1 MKRSAMQ
8 LCVWVAGLV
17 LCGALG
23 GCAVLTVD
31 VDVYKGALVNEEHVQ
46 LHQLVALTTA
56 AQPMLVNLRDDLEWP
71 ETDGEPP
78 KALVSGCPTSWYQ
91 KGYVRPPEGWVS
103 EVSVSWWQDI
113 KEWWRSEEWFSHRK
127 CQPYFR
133 HAYARV
139 VNDILGLYED
149 GADPDLALHGRKLR
163 EAAERLP
170 RARPDV
176 MGDQVRYDTIATG
189 FKADEDLTDE
199 LRLLKEGYRELL
211 IVSPVV
217 SPEDGPGRKVGK
229 LMDALKARAGT
240 GVKGKGLEGD
250 LIAEWKGSDAYK
262 EANTIYDRR
271 LPFRAVWKLLGEGL
285 PDTLLAEATR
295 ELCQKNPTGDS
306 ACAALLART
315 KELADEYW
323 ASRRAVREL
332 WEESVALLID
342 IERLQR
348 ESRDQYRALKE
359 EAIRLIVM
367 VTNVRHIASAL
378 DRLDSEGRCAILSK
392 ELARGVMCEVDP
404 KGARVWSEQNVRGKG
419 EAFELALQR
428 SLSSA
433 TADTAHVLLLLDSLE
448 KTALPNQGLANHLVK
463 KANMGND
470 DRAVRLGLTRS
481 VIDDPELQD
490 AQEVAA
496 IVSGVSRKL
505 GQGFERGRMPDGLYT
520 LIEAFLKA
528 HNGNPGDRDSHDVR
542 KLLDALVEFA
552 QKMLFLA
559 NHESLVSPP
568 ETSGLILGGAEKLT
582 RGLFGDA
589 AVGGASKQSFVLGT
603 SRVPEARKQ
612 QYVRVLQAVG
622 NTILFSANELRER
635 ERYRDLS
642 KDKGRAEIAAVQAV
656 YSPDPQKILKE
667 LLDELRHEQDIAQ
680 KQRDEATAQKAAI
693 DGQIGSTLSPKTGLR
708 LAEDTAL
715 NERNKAEQDLQ
726 NYVTKQGPLKAFH
739 DVLTQE
745 VMKTIKARWKAAG
758 KDADTKLAEFMTGPD
773 GMKEQLTTIQAK
785 NSTLTTDERRLFDEG
800 ITYVKSQEAEAAFDA
815 YRAINGHT
823 SLKRAELLDA
833 LAAHL
838 RELEAARAIR
848 MAQYE
853 QVRKNKEQAQDDV
866 RDRIAQLTAE
876 ATRLATVIAALP
888 NTKARL
894 ATAATVIESVKAEV
908 LKDAAQHGRFVS
920 PDALYRLLA
929 THVKRKEDAE
939 GDASKKQP
947 YQDTQVVLSTR
958 TPPPGLPP
966 WNPKDDRSPVEVMDE
981 VIALLRHRQM
991 REVERFG
998 SGSEQ
1003 DKKASE
1009 ALENAYQHRAGMIYI
1024 RPSSAYLRTSFPSTS
1039 LQDDPNL
1046 AWDNM
1051 LLKQGIRNLPFSS
1064 QLRDILD
1071 PSVERDRALTAE
1083 LDKQFWQNINRVRVS
1098 GVGFSNQA
1106 LVKDDVG
1113 NWYVKQYYGDTEDI
1127 VKSAKHLA
1135 LYSLGTKLPIDLS
1148 RELRKAAATKEESQK
1163 TGAEKEAELPPLQQ
1177 VFGKHRT
1184 AYYAHT
1190 TDTATRLV
1198 ALHGRDNEKTLHAQI
1213 VAAWKRDGELKKDA
1227 DLMDAITSTLEDEV
1241 AQWDKTLDTL
1251 KKASDQERGLA
1262 ITKDLRVLA
1271 KLEKQLSTQ
1280 IQKLDKPE
1288 ALKNRAAKEVH
1299 KVVGPMLID
1308 LLEGHKQALDRYEQ
1322 AVLFIGDAA
1331 NPKDPKQEQ
1340 GK

>member
-1 MKRSAMQ
+1 MNRSAGAR
-8 LCVWVAGLV
+8 CVWAAVLF
-17 LCGALG
+17 LCGALS

-31 VDVYKGALVNEEHVQ
+31 VDVYKGALVNEPHVQ

-56 AQPMLVNLRDDLEWP
+56 AQPMLVNLRNDLEWP

-78 KALVSGCPTSWYQ
+78 KAVVSGCGKSWYQ
-91 KGYVRPPEGWVS
+91 KGYVKVPEAWVP
-103 EVSVSWWQDI
+103 ETSVSWWQNI
-113 KEWWRSEEWFSHRK
+113 KQWFSDEWFSHRK

-170 RARPDV
+170 LARPDV
-176 MGDQVRYDTIATG
+176 MGDQARYDAIAAG
-189 FKADEDLTDE
+189 FKADKDLSAA
-199 LRLLKEGYRELL
+199 LQLLKQGYRDLL

-217 SPEDGPGRKVGK
+217 STEGGPGRKVGR
-229 LMDALKARAGT
+229 LMDALKAHAGT

-250 LIAEWKGSDAYK
+250 LIAEWKGTDAYK

-285 PDTLLAEATR
+285 SDTLLAQATR
-295 ELCQKNPTGDS
+295 ELCQNNLAGDS

-348 ESRDQYRALKE
+348 ETPDRYRALKE
-359 EAIRLIVM
+359 EVIRLIVT

-392 ELARGVMCEVDP
+392 ELAPGVMCEVDP
-404 KGARVWSEQNVRGKG
+404 KGARVWSEQNVRSKS
-419 EAFELALQR
+419 EAFEWALQR

-433 TADTAHVLLLLDSLE
+433 TADTAHMLLLLDSLE
-448 KTALPNQGLANHLVK
+448 KTAPPNQGLANELVQHAN
-463 KANMGND
+463 KAHD
-470 DRAVRLGLTRS
+470 DRAVRLGLMRS
-481 VIDDPELQD
+481 VIDDSEWQD
-490 AQEVAA
+490 AQEVVA
-496 IVSGVSRKL
+496 IVGGVSRKL
-505 GQGFERGRMPDGLYT
+505 GQGLERGRMPDGLYT
-520 LIEAFLKA
+520 LIEDFLKS
-528 HNGNPGDRDSHDVR
+528 HNGHQGNRDSHDAR

-552 QKMLFLA
+552 QKVLFLA
-559 NHESLVSPP
+559 NHEGLASPP
-568 ETSGLILGGAEKLT
+568 ATSGLILGGAEKLT

-589 AVGGASKQSFVLGT
+589 AVGSASKQSFLLGT
-603 SRVPEARKQ
+603 SRVPEIRKQ

-622 NTILFSANELRER
+622 NTILFSANELREQ

-642 KDKGRAEIAAVQAV
+642 LKRASAEVNAMKTV
-656 YSPDPQKILKE
+656 YSPDPQEILND
-667 LLDELRHEQDIAQ
+667 LVDELRREQDRAQ

-693 DGQIGSTLSPKTGLR
+693 DGQRT
-708 LAEDTAL
+708 DV
-715 NERNKAEQDLQ
+715 ERREQMSAREQATAEQERQ
-726 NYVTKQGPLKAFH
+726 KYVTAQGPLKAFH

-745 VMKTIKARWKAAG
+745 VIGKIKARWKAAG
-758 KDADTKLAEFMTGPD
+758 RDAAADLAEFLSGAD
-773 GMKEQLTTIQAK
+773 GMAQELITIHQAL
-785 NSTLTTDERRLFDEG
+785 NGIPTADERRMFDEG
-800 ITYVKSQEAEAAFDA
+800 ITYVKSPEAKSAFDA
-815 YRAINGHT
+815 YRRINGHT
-823 SLKRAELLDA
+823 SFKRAELVDA

-838 RELEAARAIR
+838 QELEAARAAR
-848 MAQYE
+848 VAQYDKT
-853 QVRKNKEQAQDDV
+853 QKETAQKLVSLQNEKALLMTESD
-866 RDRIAQLTAE
+866 
-876 ATRLATVIAALP
+876 RLATVIAAFP
-888 NTKARL
+888 AGKARL
-894 ATAATVIESVKAEV
+894 ATAVAVIESVKAEV
-908 LKDAAQHGRFVS
+908 LKDAEQQGQLVS
-920 PDALYRLLA
+920 PDAMYRLLA
-929 THVKRKEDAE
+929 THVKRKKDAE
-939 GDASKKQP
+939 SDASKQQP
-947 YQDTQVVLSTR
+947 YQDTLAVLSMR
-958 TPPPGLPP
+958 MPPPGLPP
-966 WNPKDDRSPVEVMDE
+966 RNPHDDQSPLVVMDDM
-981 VIALLRHRQM
+981 IALLRHRQM
-991 REVERFG
+991 KAVARFG
-998 SGSEQ
+998 KGSDEE
-1003 DKKASE
+1003 KKATE

-1071 PSVERDRALTAE
+1071 PSAERDRVLTAE

-1098 GVGFSNQA
+1098 GAGFTNQA

-1113 NWYVKQYYGDTEDI
+1113 NWYVKQYFGDTEKI
-1127 VKSAKHLA
+1127 VKSAKHVA

-1148 RELRKAAATKEESQK
+1148 QELRKASATKEESKK
-1163 TGAEKEAELPPLQQ
+1163 TEAEKEAELPPLQQ
-1177 VFGKHRT
+1177 VFGKHKA
-1184 AYYAHT
+1184 AYQAHT
-1190 TDTATRLV
+1190 VEMSTRL
-1198 ALHGRDNEKTLHAQI
+1198 AELHGKDGDKALYNQVL
-1213 VAAWKRDGELKKDA
+1213 AAWKRDGELKKDA
-1227 DLMDAITSTLEDEV
+1227 DLMDAITSALEDEV

-1251 KKASDQERGLA
+1251 KKASDHERGSA
-1262 ITKDLRVLA
+1262 ITKDLHGLA
-1271 KLEKQLSTQ
+1271 KLERLLSAR
-1280 IQKLDKPE
+1280 IRRSQKEEPSKS
-1288 ALKNRAAKEVH
+1288 KAAMAADEVH
-1299 KVVGPMLID
+1299 KVVGSVLLD
-1308 LLEGHKQALDRYEQ
+1308 LLKDHKRALDRYEQ

-1331 NPKDPKQEQ
+1331 NPKDSKEEQ

>member
-1 MKRSAMQ
+1 MKASATVRR
-8 LCVWVAGLV
+8 CAVAATLV
-17 LCGALG
+17 LCTLFS

-78 KALVSGCPTSWYQ
+78 KALVSGCPESWYH
-91 KGYVRPPEGWVS
+91 KGYVRVPETWVP
-103 EVSVSWWQDI
+103 ETSVSWWQDI
-113 KEWWRSEEWFSHRK
+113 REWWRSEEWFPHRK

-149 GADPDLALHGRKLR
+149 LADPDLALHGRKMR

-170 RARPDV
+170 WARPDV
-176 MGDQVRYDTIATG
+176 IGDQARYETIAAG
-189 FKADEDLTDE
+189 FKADKDLTAE

-211 IVSPVV
+211 IASPVV
-217 SPEDGPGRKVGK
+217 PTEGEPSRKVGK
-229 LMDALKARAGT
+229 LMDALKARART
-240 GVKGKGLEGD
+240 GVKGKGLEAD
-250 LIAEWKGSDAYK
+250 LIAEWNGTDAYK

-285 PDTLLAEATR
+285 SNTLLAQATL

-323 ASRRAVREL
+323 ASRGAVREL

-348 ESRDQYRALKE
+348 ETPDRYRALKE
-359 EAIRLIVM
+359 EVIRLV
-367 VTNVRHIASAL
+367 VKLTNVRHIASAL

-392 ELARGVMCEVDP
+392 ELARGVMCEADP
-404 KGARVWSEQNVRGKG
+404 KGARVWSEQNVRGKS
-419 EAFELALQR
+419 EAFDLALQR
-428 SLSSA
+428 NLSSA
-433 TADTAHVLLLLDSLE
+433 TADTAHLLLLLDSLE
-448 KTALPNQGLANHLVK
+448 KTAPSNQGLASHLVK
-463 KANMGND
+463 KANTGND

-481 VIDDPELQD
+481 AIDDAELQD
-490 AQEVAA
+490 TQEVVG

-528 HNGNPGDRDSHDVR
+528 HNGNQGSQDSHDVR

-559 NHESLVSPP
+559 NHEGLVSPP

-656 YSPDPQKILKE
+656 YSPDPQKILNE

-693 DGQIGSTLSPKTGLR
+693 DGQRT
-708 LAEDTAL
+708 DV
-715 NERNKAEQDLQ
+715 ERREQTSAREQATAEQDRQ
-726 NYVTKQGPLKAFH
+726 KYVTAQVPLKALH

-745 VMKTIKARWKAAG
+745 VIGKIKARWKRSGNETAA
-758 KDADTKLAEFMTGPD
+758 DLAEFLSGAD
-773 GMKEQLTTIQAK
+773 GMAQELTDIHQAL
-785 NSTLTTDERRLFDEG
+785 NGIPAADERRLFNEG
-800 ITYVKSQEAEAAFDA
+800 ITYVKSPEAKSAFDA
-815 YRAINGHT
+815 YCAINGHT

-838 RELEAARAIR
+838 QELEAARVAR
-848 MAQYE
+848 VARYDKTQ
-853 QVRKNKEQAQDDV
+853 KE
-866 RDRIAQLTAE
+866 TAE
-876 ATRLATVIAALP
+876 KLVDLQNKKALLTTESDRLATVIAALP

-894 ATAATVIESVKAEV
+894 ATAAMVIESLKAEV
-908 LKDAAQHGRFVS
+908 LKDAAQQGRSVS
-920 PDALYRLLA
+920 PDAIYSLLA
-929 THVKRKEDAE
+929 THVKRKEAAE
-939 GDASKKQP
+939 SDASKKQP
-947 YQDTQVVLSTR
+947 YQDTQAVLSMR

-966 WNPKDDRSPVEVMDE
+966 LNPKDDRSPVEVIDE
-981 VIALLRHRQM
+981 VIALLRHQQM

-1003 DKKASE
+1003 DKKATE
-1009 ALENAYQHRAGMIYI
+1009 ALENAYRHRANMIYI

-1046 AWDNM
+1046 SWDNM

-1071 PSVERDRALTAE
+1071 PSGERDRVLTAE

-1098 GVGFSNQA
+1098 GAGFTNQA

-1113 NWYVKQYYGDTEDI
+1113 NWYVKQYFGDTEKI

-1148 RELRKAAATKEESQK
+1148 RELRKASVTKEESKK
-1163 TGAEKEAELPPLQQ
+1163 TDAEKEAELPPLQQ
-1177 VFGKHRT
+1177 VFGKHRA
-1184 AYYAHT
+1184 AYQAHT

-1198 ALHGRDNEKTLHAQI
+1198 ALHGRDNEKTLYAEI
-1213 VAAWKRDGELKKDA
+1213 TTVWKGDARSSTDA
-1227 DLMDAITSTLEDEV
+1227 DLMKALTVGLEEEV
-1241 AQWDKTLDTL
+1241 AQWDTNLGPL
-1251 KKASDQERGLA
+1251 REASDQDRGLA
-1262 ITKDLRVLA
+1262 IRKDLRALA
-1271 KLEKQLSTQ
+1271 KLEKQLSAR
-1280 IQKLDKPE
+1280 IHKLDKQE
-1288 ALKNRAAKEVH
+1288 ALKVKAAKEVH
-1299 KVVGPMLID
+1299 RVVGRILID